1 METLNK
7 GDIEILTF
15 GSFIGNHF
23 VRENGKYVFQIEDS
37 EMNRLGAKFDIL
49 EVFAIFKDNLL
60 RDKYKI
66 GRRENSSQ
74 PEIVPV
80 QEEVGAI
87 AVKISD
93 NLNPKLSATEQ
104 AFFIAGFEEAVKYF
118 KLINSTQQ
126 TAHLQQQ
133 LKEAKEKIQKARTYI
148 HDLPEMDYDSGQALM
163 EREKP
168 CANCKETIAECACMR
183 NICVKCNKPVGNIT
197 FSHCDKC
204 FDILHSEPTQESVKE
219 RNGDPSMDDMI
230 KLVEELTQQTAHL
243 QQQLKQ
249 AKEMIIQLNEIIE
262 NRASPD
268 MINGI

>member
-1 METLNK
+1 MK
-7 GDIEILTF
+7 EIKDF
-15 GSFIGNHF
+15 CVSSNA
-23 VRENGKYVFQIEDS
+23 NG
-37 EMNRLGAKFDIL
+37 FDEFL
-49 EVFAIFKDNLL
+49 KVLKE
-60 RDKYKI
+60 
-66 GRRENSSQ
+66 
-74 PEIVPV
+74 
-80 QEEVGAI
+80 
-87 AVKISD
+87 
-93 NLNPKLSATEQ
+93 
-104 AFFIAGFEEAVKYF
+104 YF
-118 KLINSTQQ
+118 KLHLSGRTQKYYGVEDGIFSMWSSIPNVIEVAPQ
-126 TAHLQQQ
+126 EAIALLTGKQ
-133 LKEAKEKIQKARTYI
+133 LT
-148 HDLPEMDYDSGQALM
+148 

-219 RNGDPSMDDMI
+219 RNGDPSMDEMI
-230 KLVEELTQQTAHL
+230 QLVEQLESDKFHL